1 MNSIQND
8 TKYACRSLAKQPFF
22 ALMVVGILAIGIGGT
37 ATVFSLFNGVFLRPL
52 PVPYQDRIMSL
63 NEIEP
68 GSNDLHGPSYSRYYA
83 WREYN
88 ETFECMAF
96 STVWVGNISRNRT
109 VERVGIRLA
118 SHEFFDMFG
127 IRPVLGRCFS
137 AEEDQPD
144 GAKVV
149 LLSHGLWK
157 RMFGQD
163 PAIIGRNVCLDD
175 DPSYTVIGIIPDNTF
190 PDHKDI
196 WCPLRAD
203 PDKGHGGLGPMAVGR
218 LRKDVTIK
226 QAQDDLSRIQ
236 QGWVKQ
242 HPDKQV
248 TRIVKITPL
257 RESYL
262 SMLGQVKF
270 ALYVV
275 LAVAVV
281 VLMIAC
287 CNVSSVLLARGIS
300 RNKEFALRSTLG
312 ATKGRIIQQ
321 AMAESLVLSV
331 AGGVLGIL
339 LAHYTFGILIIFLVH
354 VVPEWMS
361 FSLDIRSLLFFCLI
375 VTATTLLSGLLP
387 ALHAASTRQPYSLLQ
402 VLSSRI
408 TISMAQRRALNAVV
422 VVQVALALTLL
433 AGSGLIVRTFLNVQ
447 NTDPGFRTEGVLTF
461 NVPLS
466 IGSYIDENKR
476 NTFWEQL
483 NEKIHALPGVR
494 HAALINN
501 APMSI
506 PAVGEF
512 EVEGKTDS
520 SDKQNTNVFVRRI
533 TPDYFKAMGIPL
545 LRGRG
550 ITANDNQRDSE
561 RTVIVDE
568 TFAKVFW
575 PNVDPIDKRIRQR
588 GSENWI
594 RVVGLVKDSK
604 QLSLEQPPQ
613 PGIYLPRVTD
623 AGFSMYGIVQMSG
636 DPMSVVPAVRAAVYS
651 IDQGVP
657 VEEIKTMSQ
666 RIDESMSARR
676 LALSLY
682 GVPAVIA
689 AILAL
694 TGIYGVTSYAV
705 SRRVQEIGIRMALG
719 ASTAGVLRTVVWQ
732 GLRLVLIGM
741 GIGLIGALVLG
752 RVLGSIQ
759 YMLYNVSPIDP
770 LTLISVLL
778 LLIGTAFIA
787 CYVPA
792 RRAAKIDPMAA
803 LRYE

>member
-1 MNSIQND
+1 MSSILND

-22 ALMVVGILAIGIGGT
+22 TLMVVGILAIGIGGT
-37 ATVFSLFNGVFLRPL
+37 TTVFSLFDGVFLRPL

-63 NEIEP
+63 NEMEP
-68 GSNDLHGPSYSRYYA
+68 GSNERHGPSYSRYYA

-88 ETFECMAF
+88 ETFESMAF
-96 STVWVGNISRNRT
+96 STVWVGNLSRNRT

-118 SHEFFDMFG
+118 SYEFFDMFG
-127 IRPVLGRCFS
+127 IRPILGRCFS

-149 LLSHGLWK
+149 LLSHSLWK

-163 PAIIGRNVCLDD
+163 PAIIGQNVCLDD

-203 PDKGHGGLGPMAVGR
+203 PDKGYGGLGPMAVGR
-218 LRKDVTIK
+218 LRKNVTVK

-236 QGWVKQ
+236 KGWIRQ
-242 HPDKQV
+242 HPDKRV

-262 SMLGQVKF
+262 SMVGQVKF

-275 LAVAVV
+275 IAVTVI

-287 CNVSSVLLARGIS
+287 CNVSSVLLARGAS
-300 RNKEFALRSTLG
+300 RNKEFALRAILG
-312 ATKGRIIQQ
+312 ATKGRIFQQ
-321 AMAESLVLSV
+321 AMAESFVLSI
-331 AGGVLGIL
+331 AGGLLGIL
-339 LAHYTFGILIIFLVH
+339 LAHYAFGILLIFLAN
-354 VVPEWMS
+354 VVPKWMS
-361 FSLDIRSLLFFCLI
+361 FSLDVRSLLFFCLI
-375 VTATTLLSGLLP
+375 VAATTLLSGLLP
-387 ALHAASTRQPYSLLQ
+387 ALHAASAKQLYSLLQ
-402 VLSSRI
+402 ALGSRM
-408 TISMAQRRALNAVV
+408 TASMAQRRTLNAVV

-447 NTDPGFRTEGVLTF
+447 NTDPGFRKEGVLTF
-461 NVPLS
+461 HVPLS

-476 NTFWEQL
+476 NAFWEQFD
-483 NEKIHALPGVR
+483 EKVRALPGVR

-506 PAVGEF
+506 PTVNKF
-512 EVEGKTDS
+512 ETEGKINS
-520 SDKQNTNVFVRRI
+520 SEKQNTHVFVRRI

-545 LRGRG
+545 LEGRG
-550 ITANDNQRDSE
+550 FTENDNQHDSE

-575 PNVDPIDKRIRQR
+575 PNEDPIDKRIRQR

-594 RVVGLVKDSK
+594 RIIGLVKDSK

-613 PGIYLPRVTD
+613 PGIYLPRITD
-623 AGFSMYGIVQMSG
+623 AAFSMCGVAQTSG
-636 DPMSVVPAVRAAVYS
+636 DPMSLVPAIRAAVYS
-651 IDQGVP
+651 IDPGVP
-657 VEEIKTMSQ
+657 VEEIQTMSE
-666 RIDESMSARR
+666 RLDESMSARR
-676 LALSLY
+676 FALWLY
-682 GVPAVIA
+682 GVPALIA
-689 AILAL
+689 AVLAL
-694 TGIYGVTSYAV
+694 TGIYGVTSYTV

-719 ASTAGVLRTVVWQ
+719 ASTAGVLRIVVGQ
-732 GLRLVLIGM
+732 GLRLVLIGV
-741 GIGLIGALVLG
+741 GIGLVGALILG
-752 RVLGSIQ
+752 RVLGSMQ
-759 YMLYNVSPIDP
+759 YMLYEVSPMDP
-770 LTLISVLL
+770 VTFGGVLFLL
-778 LLIGTAFIA
+778 LGAAFTA
-787 CYVPA
+787 CYIPA
-792 RRAAKIDPMAA
+792 RRAAKIDPMEA

>member
-1 MNSIQND
+1 MSSILND
-8 TKYACRSLAKQPFF
+8 TKYACRSLVKQPRF
-22 ALMVVGILAIGIGGT
+22 AFMIVGILAIGIGGT

-68 GSNDLHGPSYSRYYA
+68 GSNDWHGPSYSRYHA

-88 ETFECMAF
+88 ETFESMAF
-96 STVWVGNISRNRT
+96 STVWVGNLSRDRT

-118 SHEFFDMFG
+118 SYEFFDMFG
-127 IRPVLGRCFS
+127 IRPILGRCFT
-137 AEEDQPD
+137 AEEDRP
-144 GAKVV
+144 GGTNVV
-149 LLSHGLWK
+149 LLSCSLWK

-163 PAIIGRNVCLDD
+163 PTIIGRNVCLDD

-218 LRKDVTIK
+218 LRKGVTVK

-236 QGWVKQ
+236 KGWIKQ

-248 TRIVKITPL
+248 NRIVKITPL

-275 LAVAVV
+275 LAVAVI
-281 VLMIAC
+281 VLIIAC
-287 CNVSSVLLARGIS
+287 CNVSSVLLARGAS
-300 RNKEFALRSTLG
+300 RNKEFALRATLG
-312 ATKGRIIQQ
+312 ATKRCIFQQ
-321 AMAESLVLSV
+321 AMAESLVLSI
-331 AGGVLGIL
+331 AGGLLGIFLAHYAFGIL
-339 LAHYTFGILIIFLVH
+339 LIFLAD

-361 FSLDIRSLLFFCLI
+361 FSLDVRSLFFFCLI
-375 VTATTLLSGLLP
+375 VAVTTLLSGLLP
-387 ALHAASTRQPYSLLQ
+387 ALHAASAKQLYSLLQ
-402 VLSSRI
+402 ALGSRM
-408 TISMAQRRALNAVV
+408 TASMAQRRTLNAVV

-447 NTDPGFRTEGVLTF
+447 NTDPGFRTEGVLTYH
-461 NVPLS
+461 VPLS

-476 NTFWEQL
+476 HAFWEQL
-483 NEKIHALPGVR
+483 DEKVRALPGVR

-506 PAVGEF
+506 PAIKEF
-512 EVEGKTDS
+512 ETEGKIDS
-520 SDKQNTNVFVRRI
+520 SVKQNTHVFVRRI

-545 LRGRG
+545 LGGRDF
-550 ITANDNQRDSE
+550 TANDNQRASE

-575 PNVDPIDKRIRQR
+575 PNESPINKRIRQL

-594 RVVGLVKDSK
+594 RVIGLVKDCK

-613 PGIYLPRVTD
+613 PGIYLPCVTD
-623 AGFSMYGIVQMSG
+623 AGFGMNGIIQTSG
-636 DPMSVVPAVRAAVYS
+636 DPMSLVPAIRAAVYS

-657 VEEIKTMSQ
+657 VEKIQTMSE

-676 LALSLY
+676 LALWLY
-682 GVPAVIA
+682 GVPAIIA

-705 SRRVQEIGIRMALG
+705 SQRVQEIGIRMALG
-719 ASTAGVLRTVVWQ
+719 ASTAGVLRTVAGQ
-732 GLRLVLIGM
+732 GFRLVLIGM
-741 GIGLIGALVLG
+741 GVGLIGALVLG
-752 RVLGSIQ
+752 RVLGSVQ
-759 YMLYNVSPIDP
+759 YMLYNVNPIDP

-787 CYVPA
+787 CYLPA
-792 RRAAKIDPMAA
+792 RRAAKIDPMEA